1 MDYYDTLGVARTATS
16 DEIKKAYRQLALK
29 YHPDKNPGDKEAEEK
44 FKKAAEAYE
53 VLSDPSKRNE
63 FDVKGYVG
71 RRRPDTPPLVLRRPI
86 LLHLPAETTSH
97 LQAGRG
103 TAERTRQDPMQLLRQ
118 WFDWEEH
125 PNSRFCDLSSIA

>member
-86 LLHLPAETTSH
+86 LLHLPRRNHLPLTSRARH
-97 LQAGRG
+97 RRTNSTRSNAASSAMVRLGG
-103 TAERTRQDPMQLLRQ
+103 TSKLTFL
-118 WFDWEEH
+118 
-125 PNSRFCDLSSIA
+125 